1 MPVKHRSPSPDE
13 LVSRTT
19 CPTTLHPP
27 SQNGDVPFQMHPSP
41 TTKDVSYVKCVRC
54 PSRPLF
60 CLQREKHSIRSFT
73 KLREVIQINTNG
85 RSNYWFVLCSDQNTH
100 WKHEEQE
107 NLEHTKSRKHYNRLE
122 TEYCNIPYRYV
133 CETHFFF
140 GRGDVYTDNHFQ
152 QSHQVNWMP
161 NEKSRGNL

>member
-1 MPVKHRSPSPDE
+1 MNVKWIDNSI
-13 LVSRTT
+13 L
-19 CPTTLHPP
+19 
-27 SQNGDVPFQMHPSP
+27 FI
-41 TTKDVSYVKCVRC
+41 DVSYVKCVRC

-107 NLEHTKSRKHYNRLE
+107 NLEHTKSRKRYNRLE

-133 CETHFFF
+133 CETHFFGE
-140 GRGDVYTDNHFQ
+140 GRCIHR
-152 QSHQVNWMP
+152 QSLSAKPPSKLDAERKEPGQFIERADP
-161 NEKSRGNL
+161 PGAFAQLLLIEIQG